1 MTEKKRVCIYRK
13 EGLSVR
19 VATAHRCRC
28 GRSRNLGRKL
38 ALWRQGRADVGPQSS
53 RDNKHPAKA
62 RRVLPQSDDTAPGAR
77 ATRETDPC
85 QAQRL
90 SPRTRGDR
98 GQVNACAI
106 RRVMARDQ
114 SVLAVIALTIAADRQ
129 RLGVANP
136 FSDRRS
142 LDRRRMGH
150 ERLFNLTE

>member
-62 RRVLPQSDDTAPGAR
+62 RRVLPQSDDTR
-77 ATRETDPC
+77 AGR
-85 QAQRL
+85 
-90 SPRTRGDR
+90 
-98 GQVNACAI
+98 ACRHAKPTP
-106 RRVMARDQ
+106 VKP
-114 SVLAVIALTIAADRQ
+114 SVSR
-129 RLGVANP
+129 
-136 FSDRRS
+136 
-142 LDRRRMGH
+142 H
-150 ERLFNLTE
+150 ERGATGGRSMPAQFGASWHGINPSWQ